1 MIDRQYV
8 YLDYA
13 ATTPLDPRVLIA
25 MQPFFAERFGNAG
38 SVHGFGQGARA
49 AVDEAR
55 AAVADLIGAQPGEI
69 VFTSG
74 ATEANN
80 AAIIGTVYAS
90 RRPDAHLITAATEHH
105 AVLEPCRWLAGRGA
119 ALTVLPVDGHGRVDP
134 DAVRRAIRPETV
146 LISIMHGN
154 NEIGTL
160 APAAEIGA
168 IAREH
173 GVRFHTDATQSVG
186 IIPVDVGNLRADLLS
201 LSAHKRYGPKGVGA
215 LYLRSGVG
223 IEPIL
228 HGGGQERGRRGGT
241 ENVSSIVG
249 FGAAARLAQE
259 SMTEESARI
268 AGLRDRLAAG
278 LAEIEGARVNGHPQE
293 RLPGILSVSFAGA
306 DSESLLLALD
316 LEGVAAAS
324 GSACASGSIEP
335 SHVIAALG
343 LPDRLAAGTLRFS
356 LGRPTTVQEID
367 RVLAV
372 LPPLLAR
379 VRRAGSGPHGVRR

>member
-1 MIDRQYV
+1 
-8 YLDYA
+8 
-13 ATTPLDPRVLIA
+13 

-38 SVHGFGQGARA
+38 SVHGFGQDARAAVDGARA
-49 AVDEAR
+49 AV
-55 AAVADLIGAQPGEI
+55 AALMGAQPEEI

-90 RRPDAHLITAATEHH
+90 RRSDAHVITVATEHH
-105 AVLEPCRWLAGRGA
+105 AVLEPARWLAGRGA
-119 ALTVLPVDGHGRVDP
+119 ALTVLPVDGCGCVDP

-160 APAAEIGA
+160 APVAEIGA

-186 IIPVDVGNLRADLLS
+186 AVPVDVGDLCADLLS
-201 LSAHKRYGPKGVGA
+201 FSAHKRYGPKGVGA
-215 LYLRSGVG
+215 LYVRSGVG

-228 HGGGQERGRRGGT
+228 HGGSQERGRRGGT
-241 ENVSSIVG
+241 ENVASIVG
-249 FGAAARLAQE
+249 LGVAARLAQE
-259 SMTEESARI
+259 TMVEESARI
-268 AGLRDRLAAG
+268 AALRDRLAAG
-278 LAEIEGARVNGHPQE
+278 MAAMEGAHLNGHPQE

-316 LEGVAAAS
+316 LEGIAASS

-356 LGRPTTVQEID
+356 LGRPTTAGEIE
-367 RVLAV
+367 RVLDV
-372 LPPLLAR
+372 FPRLLDR
-379 VRRAGSGPHGVRR
+379 VRRAWAGAYGFRR